1 MALQS
6 SVGVTVGVSSS
17 LPATHDDTGFEALTF
32 TACGKLSAAAPMTGT
47 KDVATFDNLSTGEEE
62 KFADIMRA
70 GAGDMSFGYDPDDA
84 GQVILETA
92 ADADGSGS
100 NVALEFTLL
109 NGDVYYRLAVIT
121 SYMPDPQIGSV
132 LMATVGAEFY
142 RKHIKVAAV

>member
-6 SVGVTVGVSSS
+6 SVGVAVGISAT
-17 LPATHDDTGFEALTF
+17 LPATHDNVGMAALTF
-32 TACGKLSAAAPMTGT
+32 TACGKLSTAAPMTGT
-47 KDVATFDNLSTGEEE
+47 KDVATFDNLTTGEEE

-70 GAGDMSFGYDPDDA
+70 GAGDMSFGYDPTDA
-84 GQVILETA
+84 GQLIIETA

-142 RKHIKVAAV
+142 KKHVKVDAA